1 MQLHE
6 FMTAHRREILETC
19 HQILDPELNGLD
31 DFACHFFDE
40 LLRALRRDSG
50 VPHSYSPLPGK
61 SEVAARLG
69 AYQQRAGIEVGK
81 VTSVFAAISQAV
93 AKTGALYDLRLT
105 AEEYEQLHKCL
116 DAGIA
121 TSVESYWH
129 RDGAQARERN
139 AARYGFVA
147 HELRNALGNASMAFK
162 LVRAGKLDI
171 EGRTGAVLA
180 RNLARMNALIA
191 QWLTSVQLDAERAP
205 QLEPVHLASVLRDV
219 EASMLPDRDISI
231 VLELDEMLFVEG
243 DEMLLHSALSNLA
256 HNAIKFSPPAS
267 KVWISAR
274 AVDGR
279 AAIEV
284 TDQCGGIGGKE
295 LPDLCQP
302 FERQQALNPGG
313 LGLGL
318 AISKLAVESLGGEL
332 TLSDKPGDG
341 CCFCLWFPLLQPHA
355 GVGAPQSG
363 APDVPRDLVSTT
375 PGAFE
380 PWPLETPAPYGNL
393 RTIRR
398 QLAGG

>member
-1 MQLHE
+1 MHLHE

-19 HQILDPELNGLD
+19 HQILDPEPSGLD

-50 VPHSYSPLPGK
+50 VPDSYSPLPGK

-81 VTSVFAAISQAV
+81 LTAVFAAISQAV
-93 AKTGALYDLRLT
+93 ARTGALYELRLT
-105 AEEYEQLHKCL
+105 AEEYDSLNSCL

-121 TSVESYWH
+121 TSIESYWH
-129 RDGAQARERN
+129 RDGAQARERY

-180 RNLARMNALIA
+180 RNLARMSSLIA
-191 QWLTSVQLDAERAP
+191 HWLTSVQVDGARTT

-219 EASMLPDRDISI
+219 EASVLPDRSISI

-243 DEMLLHSALSNLA
+243 DEMLLHAALSNLV
-256 HNAIKFSPPAS
+256 HNAIKFSPPSS
-267 KVWISAR
+267 KVWLSAR

-284 TDQCGGIGGKE
+284 TDQCGGIGGRNLTE
-295 LPDLCQP
+295 LCRPY
-302 FERQQALNPGG
+302 EKRQDGG
-313 LGLGL
+313 RAGTGLGL
-318 AISKLAVESLGGEL
+318 AISKRAVESLGGEL
-332 TLSDKPGDG
+332 TVSDKPGDG
-341 CCFCLWFPLLQPHA
+341 CCFCLWFPLIQPHS
-355 GVGAPQSG
+355 GVDTNDGSARGPSL
-363 APDVPRDLVSTT
+363 AATV

-380 PWPLETPAPYGNL
+380 PWPADRQAAYGSL
-393 RTIRR
+393 RTIR
-398 QLAGG
+398 G